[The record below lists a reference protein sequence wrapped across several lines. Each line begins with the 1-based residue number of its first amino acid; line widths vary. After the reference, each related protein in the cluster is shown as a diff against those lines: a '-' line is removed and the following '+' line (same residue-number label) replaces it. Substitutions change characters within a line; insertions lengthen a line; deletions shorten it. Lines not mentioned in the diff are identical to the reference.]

1 MFCCMIKVTLKIEV
15 DVTLNGTAHTAIG
28 AATGFIA
35 ANTFHSSPTETVI
48 LVGLGAVSGLMPDLD
63 IDGKLRGK
71 ITLSHK
77 VIRLAALFIGILMV
91 FYSFYEGSTVDKWF
105 GIGSGLVII
114 IVSSLIKQKHMLT
127 ITGIGVLAGGI
138 SLSEVWLILLGIY
151 IVIASITSHRSYTHS
166 ILGVIFF
173 GIIASKLEGS
183 IGIDGVFYACL
194 GGYVSHLMADLKILP
209 FNRRGIKLFLPVSK
223 IEL

>member
-1 MFCCMIKVTLKIEV
+1 VEL
-15 DVTLNGTAHTAIG
+15 TLNGTAHTAIG

-35 ANTFHSSPTETVI
+35 ANTFHSSPTETII

-77 VIRLAALFIGILMV
+77 VIRLTALLIGVLMV
-91 FYSFYEGSTVDKWF
+91 FYSFYEGTATEKWF
-105 GIGSGLVII
+105 GIGSGLVIM

-127 ITGIGVLAGGI
+127 ITGIGVLVGGI
-138 SLSEVWLILLGIY
+138 SLSEVWLILLGVYVI
-151 IVIASITSHRSYTHS
+151 IASITSHRSYTHS

-173 GIIASKLEGS
+173 GIIASKLEVS
-183 IGIDGVFYACL
+183 LGIHGVYYACL
-194 GGYVSHLMADLKILP
+194 GGYISHLLADLKILP
-209 FNRRGIKLFLPVSK
+209 FNKRGIKLFLPVSK

>member
-1 MFCCMIKVTLKIEV
+1 LYDKIYYKNKVEK
-15 DVTLNGTAHTAIG
+15 TLNGTAHTAIG

-35 ANTFHSSPTETVI
+35 ANTFHSSPTETMI

-77 VIRLAALFIGILMV
+77 VIRMAALFIGILMV
-91 FYSFYEGSTVDKWF
+91 FYSFYEGRAAEQWF
-105 GIGSGLVII
+105 GIGSGLAIM

-127 ITGIGVLAGGI
+127 ITGMGVLIGGV
-138 SLSEVWLILLGIY
+138 SLSEVWVILLGVY
-151 IVIASITSHRSYTHS
+151 IIIASITSHRSYTHS
-166 ILGVIFF
+166 ILGIIFF
-173 GIIASKLEGS
+173 GFIASKLEGS
-183 IGIDGVFYACL
+183 LGIHGAFYACL
-194 GGYVSHLMADLKILP
+194 GGYISHLIADLKILP
-209 FNRRGIKLFLPVSK
+209 FNKRGIKLFLPVSK